1 MRRRA
6 RTLANQ
12 PVPRQKYPNSPLVYP
27 RTMHIHVCLVSSRA
41 AANLLPALDPALRP
55 ERVVLVATEALR
67 DHAARL
73 RAVLQE
79 QGMQITQVQW
89 SAPQDVQQ
97 VRARLRALAAELADH
112 ELAINVSGGSRLA
125 ALAALAVTAANG
137 WRAFH
142 VDADRGELVWLDP
155 DDGFVPTPLRP
166 MRLRHLLHACGLEL
180 LAHAPC
186 PTPRLQQWTL
196 IQTLVTQLAGLEQ
209 AVDQLYR
216 LAQDAEDRNSL
227 YVQMSDSQLD
237 SRSLGLLLG
246 HFLHAGALHV
256 LGDEIRFSD
265 EATRD
270 FVKGGWLRF
279 HAMDAVNR
287 LAGPLRVGDKALALE
302 LADAH
307 TGTSQVLDLAFVAR
321 NRVFILAFR
330 VGRLEPL
337 RAARPGLP
345 PPGTLDVLFQL
356 QAQCQRLEAAGARG
370 MLLSHR
376 RPTQPERQLAAAL
389 GLAVVA
395 GTSLMD
401 LDRKISQWVESAS

>member
-1 MRRRA
+1 
-6 RTLANQ
+6 
-12 PVPRQKYPNSPLVYP
+12 
-27 RTMHIHVCLVSSRA
+27 MHIHVCLVSSRA

-55 ERVVLVATEALR
+55 QRVVLLATEALR

-73 RAVLQE
+73 QAVLQG
-79 QGMQITQVQW
+79 QGIQVTQVQW
-89 SAPQDVQQ
+89 PDRQDVQQ
-97 VRARLRALAAELADH
+97 VGARLKALAAELAGC
-112 ELAINVSGGSRLA
+112 ELAINVSGGSRPE
-125 ALAALAVTAANG
+125 ALAALAVAAANG

-142 VDADRGELVWLDP
+142 VDADRGELVWLVRDQ
-155 DDGFVPTPLRP
+155 GAAPTPLRP

-180 LAHAPC
+180 LAHTPC
-186 PTPRLQQWTL
+186 PTPKLQQWTL

-216 LAQDAEDRNSL
+216 LAQDAEERNSL

-246 HFLHAGALHV
+246 HFLHAGALNV
-256 LGDEIRFSD
+256 LGDEVRFSD
-265 EATRD
+265 AAARD

-287 LAGPLRVGDKALALE
+287 LSGPLRVDDKALGLQLE
-302 LADAH
+302 DMRQ
-307 TGTSQVLDLAFVAR
+307 GTSYLLDLGFVAR
-321 NRVFILAFR
+321 NRLFILAFR
-330 VGRLEPL
+330 VGRLELHQPD
-337 RAARPGLP
+337 PGLP
-345 PPGTLDVLFQL
+345 CPGAMDALFDLHALCRRL
-356 QAQCQRLEAAGARG
+356 QGAGARG

-376 RPTQPERQLAAAL
+376 RPTQQERQLANAL

-401 LDRKISQWVESAS
+401 LDRKISQWVEASV